1 MMILQVD
8 EGRDVEYI
16 DFILGLLSGAVL
28 TLITQIVGHY
38 FSRKNLKTQQEHS
51 ERILKMQLFHKDRKK
66 ALIELDEILKKGY
79 KTFRD
84 FSSSVESFLDGSSG
98 IFIPTRLGDEL
109 KNEINKIWSLIY
121 GTGIPEPEPEEFDYE
136 SWAKAFPEEALGYEI
151 TDRMHRLKGSMRD
164 KIKKYISE
172 A

>member
-1 MMILQVD
+1 M
-8 EGRDVEYI
+8 EYI

-79 KTFRD
+79 KTFND
-84 FSSSVESFLDGSSG
+84 FSRGVESFLDGSSG
-98 IFIPTRLGDEL
+98 IFIPTRLRDEL
-109 KNEINKIWSLIY
+109 KSEINEIWSLIY
-121 GTGIPEPEPEEFDYE
+121 SDVPEPEPEEFDYE
-136 SWAKAFPEEALGYEI
+136 SWAEDFPEQARSYEI
-151 TDRMHRLKGSMRD
+151 GDRMRRLKGSMRD
-164 KIKKYISE
+164 KIKKYVSE